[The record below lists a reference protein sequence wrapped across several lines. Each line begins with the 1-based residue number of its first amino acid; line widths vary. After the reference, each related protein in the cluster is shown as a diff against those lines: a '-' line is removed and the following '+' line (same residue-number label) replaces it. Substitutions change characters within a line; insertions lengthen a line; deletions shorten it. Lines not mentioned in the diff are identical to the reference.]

1 MADPSNDTA
10 ALAELARKT
19 LLEAVLPHV
28 PQEQRYQTLMVA
40 NAIGIAARAL
50 EAGAAAQTAEA
61 EDYRGLLGGDGG
73 EDLAALRRRLAETI
87 RSGALDDDPA
97 LAALLRRR
105 VAAALAI
112 ANPAYATKTK
122 R

>member
-1 MADPSNDTA
+1 MTDPLQDA
-10 ALAELARKT
+10 AAMAELARKT
-19 LLEAVLPHV
+19 LLEAVLPHI
-28 PQEQRYQTLMVA
+28 PQEQRYQALMVA

-50 EAGAAAQTAEA
+50 EGGNAAQAAEA
-61 EDYRGLLGGDGG
+61 ADYRRLLGADG
-73 EDLAALRRRLAETI
+73 EDVAALRRRLAEAI

-97 LAALLRRR
+97 LVALLRRR

-112 ANPAYATKTK
+112 ANPAYATKPE